1 MGERVVVEVVKVNI
15 VHALRDVS
23 DPSKLFLF
31 GGSSQVYDGVTAG
44 LGLFNTKLEV
54 QTMIVMFELSVAGVA
69 QLTQA
74 AIAHITGVQ

>member
-1 MGERVVVEVVKVNI
+1 MNI
-15 VHALRDVS
+15 VHALRDVR
-23 DPSKLFLF
+23 DPGKLLLF
-31 GGSSQVYDGVTAG
+31 GGSSQVNDGVTAG

-54 QTMIVMFELSVAGVA
+54 QTMIVMFELSVAGVT

>member
-31 GGSSQVYDGVTAG
+31 GGSSQVNDGVTAG
-44 LGLFNTKLEV
+44 LGLFNRELEV
-54 QTMIVMFELSVAGVA
+54 
-69 QLTQA
+69 
-74 AIAHITGVQ
+74 